1 MRHVKFPIQKK
12 LILAVFATSAIVTG
26 VFILGT
32 FLYDYVKENNELE
45 TQIEYVETN
54 NLEPLTKLLWDY
66 NEQQLS
72 TQVESISH
80 LPQVVRVELEN
91 LDNSQ
96 RIIFSNPKAISNP
109 DKNYLKS
116 YDLKYK
122 DKIEPIGRLRI
133 EYNRQHIYEKL
144 YDKALFIIFSQ
155 ILKSLVITTIL
166 LYLFKVMV
174 SQRLTQIS
182 GFINDLKSTNF
193 ESIDKDKYF
202 SDNRFNAPAY
212 SDEIS
217 QISKILIL
225 MAYKSRRFNRLNRIE
240 IEKSRIDLEKQK
252 EVNAHVGKLA
262 AIGEMASGV
271 AHEINNPLS
280 IVQSRTE
287 ILKRGRNVVPIE
299 QRAGFDKSIEILEK
313 MISRMTV
320 ITKSLLKT
328 SRSDSL
334 ESFKTVDF
342 QDILQDVLILVGD
355 KAKVKN
361 VKVIVTPDQFPLYC
375 KQIEISQI
383 LTNLLNN
390 SIDAL
395 ESKEEKWVK
404 IIIEKE
410 IIVEQ
415 EYALIKVVDSGSG
428 IPEHIQEK
436 LMQPFFTTKPT
447 GKGVG
452 IGLSISKKIA
462 AEHKGSLTLNTK
474 SINTCFE
481 LRIPIGCSLVRSIA
495 A

>member
-12 LILAVFATSAIVTG
+12 LILAVFATSAVVTG
-26 VFILGT
+26 IFILGT

-96 RIIFSNPKAISNP
+96 VIAYSNPKAMSNP
-109 DKNYLKS
+109 EKNYLKS

-122 DKIEPIGRLRI
+122 DKHDPIGRLKI

-155 ILKSLVITTIL
+155 ILKSLVITSIL
-166 LYLFKVMV
+166 LYLFKIMV
-174 SQRLTQIS
+174 SQRLIQIS
-182 GFINDLKSTNF
+182 GFISDLKSNNF
-193 ESIDKDKYF
+193 EFIDKEKYF
-202 SDNRFNAPAY
+202 SDKHFKAPVY

-225 MAYKSRRFNRLNRIE
+225 MAYKTRRLNRLNKKE
-240 IEKSRIDLEKQK
+240 IEKTRIDLEKQK
-252 EVNAHVGKLA
+252 EVNVHVGKLA

-280 IVQSRTE
+280 VAQSRTE
-287 ILKRGRNVVPIE
+287 ILKRGRDVVPAE
-299 QRAGFDKSIEILEK
+299 QRAGFDKSIEVLEK
-313 MISRMTV
+313 MIGRMTV

-328 SRSDSL
+328 SRSDTL
-334 ESFKTVDF
+334 ESLGHVDF
-342 QDILQDVLILVGD
+342 QDILQDVLILVSD

-361 VKVIVTPDQFPLYC
+361 VKIISTNDRFPLYC
-375 KQIEISQI
+375 RHVEISQI
-383 LTNLLNN
+383 LTNLINN

-395 ESKEEKWVK
+395 ESNEEKWIK
-404 IIIEKE
+404 IVIEKE
-410 IIVEQ
+410 IVAEQ
-415 EYALIKVVDSGSG
+415 EFALIKVIDSGSG

-436 LMQPFFTTKPT
+436 LMQPFFTTKPV

-462 AEHKGSLTLNTK
+462 AEHNGSLTLNTK

-481 LRIPIGCSLVRSIA
+481 LRLPLGNSKYITLVA
-495 A
+495 

>member
-12 LILAVFATSAIVTG
+12 LILAVFITSTFITG

-54 NLEPLTKLLWDY
+54 NLGPLTKLLWDY
-66 NEQQLS
+66 NEDQLS
-72 TQVESISH
+72 TQIQSISH

-96 RIIFSNPKAISNP
+96 LIIYNNPKATTNP
-109 DKNYLKS
+109 EKNYLKS

-122 DKIEPIGRLRI
+122 DKIEPIGRLKI
-133 EYNRQHIYEKL
+133 EYNRQHIFEKL
-144 YDKALFIIFSQ
+144 YDKALFIICSQ

-166 LYLFKVMV
+166 LYLFKIMV
-174 SQRLTQIS
+174 SQRLVQIS
-182 GFINDLKSTNF
+182 GFISELKSTHF
-193 ESIDKDKYF
+193 ETIDKDKYF
-202 SDNRFNAPAY
+202 SGRHYTKPAY

-225 MAYKSRRFNRLNRIE
+225 MAHKSRRLNRLNKKE
-240 IEKSRIDLEKQK
+240 IERARLDLEIQK
-252 EVNAHVGKLA
+252 EVNLHVGKLA

-271 AHEINNPLS
+271 AHEINNPLA

-287 ILKRGRNVVPIE
+287 ILKRGRDVVPVE

-313 MISRMTV
+313 MISRMSI
-320 ITKSLLKT
+320 ITKNLLK
-328 SRSDSL
+328 SARRDSKD
-334 ESFKTVDF
+334 SFKIVDF
-342 QDILQDVLILVGD
+342 QDVLQEVLILVAD
-355 KAKVKN
+355 KAKAKN
-361 VKVIVTPDQFPLYC
+361 VKVITATDQFPLSC

-383 LTNLLNN
+383 LTNLINN

-395 ESKEEKWVK
+395 ESKEEKWIK
-404 IIIEKE
+404 IVIEKE
-410 IIVEQ
+410 INAEQ
-415 EYALIKVVDSGSG
+415 EFALIKVIDSGVG
-428 IPEHIQEK
+428 IPAQIQEK
-436 LMQPFFTTKPT
+436 MMQPFFTTKPV

-462 AEHKGSLTLNTK
+462 TEHNGSLILNTK

-481 LRIPIGCSLVRSIA
+481 LRLPI
-495 A
+495 

>member
-12 LILAVFATSAIVTG
+12 LILAVFATSTIITG
-26 VFILGT
+26 IFILGT

-66 NEQQLS
+66 NEKQLS
-72 TQVESISH
+72 TQIQSISH

-96 RIIFSNPKAISNP
+96 FIIYNNPKATTNP
-109 DKNYLKS
+109 KNNYLKS

-122 DKIEPIGRLRI
+122 DKTEPIGRLKI
-133 EYNRQHIYEKL
+133 EYNRQHIIEKL
-144 YDKALFIIFSQ
+144 YDKALFIILSQ
-155 ILKSLVITTIL
+155 FLKSLVITTIL
-166 LYLFKVMV
+166 LYLFKIMV
-174 SQRLTQIS
+174 SQRLIQIS
-182 GFINDLKSTNF
+182 GFINDLKSTHF

-202 SDNRFNAPAY
+202 SGQKYTDPAY

-217 QISKILIL
+217 QISKILIV
-225 MAYKSRRFNRLNRIE
+225 MAHKSRRFNRLNKKE
-240 IEKSRIDLEKQK
+240 IERSRLDLEKQK
-252 EVNAHVGKLA
+252 EVNVHVGQLA

-280 IVQSRTE
+280 IAQSRTE
-287 ILKRGRNVVPIE
+287 ILKRGRDNVSVE

-320 ITKSLLKT
+320 ITKSLLK
-328 SRSDSL
+328 SARNDSL
-334 ESFKTVDF
+334 ESFKIVDF

-355 KAKVKN
+355 KAKAKN
-361 VKVIVTPDQFPLYC
+361 VKVIAATDHFPLSC

-383 LTNLLNN
+383 LTNLINN

-395 ESKEEKWVK
+395 ESKDEKWIK
-404 IIIEKE
+404 IMIEKE
-410 IIVEQ
+410 IIAEQ
-415 EYALIKVVDSGSG
+415 EFALIKVIDSGAG
-428 IPEHIQEK
+428 IPIQIQEK
-436 LMQPFFTTKPT
+436 LMQPFFTTKPV

-462 AEHKGSLTLNTK
+462 AEHNGSLMLNTK
-474 SINTCFE
+474 SNNTCFE
-481 LRIPIGCSLVRSIA
+481 LRLPIGNSQLSSFA

>member
-12 LILAVFATSAIVTG
+12 LILAVFATSAVVTG
-26 VFILGT
+26 IFILGT
-32 FLYDYVKENNELE
+32 FLYDYVKENKELE

-72 TQVESISH
+72 TQVESISR

-96 RIIFSNPKAISNP
+96 VIAYTNPKATTHP
-109 DKNYLKS
+109 DNNYFKT
-116 YDLKYK
+116 YELKYK
-122 DKIEPIGRLRI
+122 DKMESIGRLKI

-144 YDKALFIIFSQ
+144 YEKALFIIFSQ
-155 ILKSLVITTIL
+155 ILKSLVITSIL
-166 LYLFKVMV
+166 LFLFNIMV
-174 SQRLTQIS
+174 SQRLIQIS
-182 GFINDLKSTNF
+182 GFINELKSTNF
-193 ESIDKDKYF
+193 ESIQKEKYF
-202 SDNRFNAPAY
+202 SNKKFLSPAY

-225 MAYKSRRFNRLNRIE
+225 MAYKSRRLNRLNKKE
-240 IEKSRIDLEKQK
+240 IEKVRTDLEKQK
-252 EVNAHVGKLA
+252 EVSVHVGKLA

-280 IVQSRTE
+280 IAQSRTE
-287 ILKRGRNVVPIE
+287 ILKRGRDVVPIE

-320 ITKSLLKT
+320 ITKSLLKA
-328 SRSDSL
+328 SRSDSVEL
-334 ESFKTVDF
+334 LKIVDF
-342 QDILQDVLILVGD
+342 QDILQDVLILVGE
-355 KAKVKN
+355 KAHKKN
-361 VKVIVTPDQFPLYC
+361 VKIIATTDRFPIYC

-383 LTNLLNN
+383 LTNLMNN

-395 ESKEEKWVK
+395 ESKDEKWIQVM
-404 IIIEKE
+404 IEKE
-410 IIVEQ
+410 IMSDQ
-415 EYALIKVVDSGSG
+415 QFALIKVIDSGSG
-428 IPEHIQEK
+428 IPAHIQEK

-462 AEHKGSLTLNTK
+462 AEHNGSLTLNTK

-481 LRIPIGCSLVRSIA
+481 LRIPLGYTQTNSVA

>member
-12 LILAVFATSAIVTG
+12 LILAVFATSAVVTG
-26 VFILGT
+26 IFILGT

-72 TQVESISH
+72 TQIESISR
-80 LPQVVRVELEN
+80 LPQVVHVELEN

-96 RIIFSNPKAISNP
+96 VITYSNPKAVTNLE
-109 DKNYLKS
+109 KNYFKS
-116 YDLKYK
+116 YELKYK
-122 DKIEPIGRLRI
+122 GKVESIGRLKI

-166 LYLFKVMV
+166 LYLFKIMV
-174 SQRLTQIS
+174 SQRLIQIS
-182 GFINDLKSTNF
+182 GFIKDLKSTNF
-193 ESIDKDKYF
+193 ESIDKEKFF
-202 SDNRFNAPAY
+202 SDKHFKNPAY

-225 MAYKSRRFNRLNRIE
+225 MAHKSRRLNRLNKNE
-240 IEKSRIDLEKQK
+240 IEKTRIDLEKQK
-252 EVNAHVGKLA
+252 EVNIHVGKLA

-280 IVQSRTE
+280 VAQSRTE
-287 ILKRGRNVVPIE
+287 ILKRGRDVVPIE
-299 QRAGFDKSIEILEK
+299 QRAGFDKSIEVLEK

-328 SRSDSL
+328 SRSDTL
-334 ESFKTVDF
+334 ESLSTVDF
-342 QDILQDVLILVGD
+342 QDIVQDVLILVGD
-355 KAKVKN
+355 KAKMKN
-361 VKVIVTPDQFPLYC
+361 VKVIVAGDKFPLYC
-375 KQIEISQI
+375 RHIEISQI
-383 LTNLLNN
+383 LTNLMNN
-390 SIDAL
+390 AIDAL
-395 ESKEEKWVK
+395 ESKEEKWIKV
-404 IIIEKE
+404 IIEKE
-410 IIVEQ
+410 IIAEQ
-415 EYALIKVVDSGSG
+415 EFALIKVIDSGSG
-428 IPEHIQEK
+428 IPVHIQEK

-462 AEHKGSLTLNTK
+462 AEHNGSLTLNTK

-481 LRIPIGCSLVRSIA
+481 LRLPLGYSQIKSMA